1 MPELPGRDGFEAQL
15 AKVMA
20 RLLSAYGGRLL
31 ELLGDPPN
39 INNLTPEF
47 WQNESEVM
55 ISALR
60 PLLEK
65 MYLEAAK
72 EVMIASPS
80 AVDWALVNQAAVD
93 WAAGYAFDLIKGINN
108 TTMQALQRVLASYF
122 EKPTTMGQLTARIL
136 ELIGSPI
143 RAEMIAVTEVTRA
156 TSEGEQ
162 AIAREL
168 ARQGIIMTPF
178 WNTNRDELVC
188 PICEPRNNQ
197 EITDGM
203 FPPAHPRCRC
213 WVNYELP
220 KPGRRMGQR

>member
-1 MPELPGRDGFEAQL
+1 ME
-15 AKVMA
+15 
-20 RLLSAYGGRLL
+20 
-31 ELLGDPPN
+31 
-39 INNLTPEF
+39 
-47 WQNESEVM
+47 
-55 ISALR
+55 
-60 PLLEK
+60 
-65 MYLEAAK
+65 
-72 EVMIASPS
+72 
-80 AVDWALVNQAAVD
+80 
-93 WAAGYAFDLIKGINN
+93 
-108 TTMQALQRVLASYF
+108 
-122 EKPTTMGQLTARIL
+122 QLTAQIL

-156 TSEGEQ
+156 ASEGEQ
-162 AIAREL
+162 AVAREL

-220 KPGRRMGQR
+220 KPGRRMGQQ

>member
-1 MPELPGRDGFEAQL
+1 MLDPSERDDFETKLSKLMKKQL
-15 AKVMA
+15 
-20 RLLSAYGGRLL
+20 REYGERIIDT
-31 ELLGDPPN
+31 LGNPPD

-47 WQNESEVM
+47 WENESKIMSLAIIPV
-55 ISALR
+55 
-60 PLLEK
+60 LEK
-65 MYLEAAK
+65 IYLEAAR
-72 EVMIASPS
+72 EVMLASPS
-80 AVDWALVNQAAVD
+80 AVDWTLVNQAAAD
-93 WAAGYAFDLIKGINN
+93 WAKNYTFDLIKGIDN
-108 TTMQALQRVLASYF
+108 TTTQALQRVLASYF
-122 EKPTTMGQLTARIL
+122 ENPTTMEQLTAQIL

-156 TSEGEQ
+156 ASEGEQ

-220 KPGRRMGQR
+220 KPGRRMGQQ